1 MSDARTSKSAARD
14 SATDTPSSFTSL
26 LDTSLART
34 KEAHEKMTALVETMG
49 WAFGE
54 ALSCANKGSAEYS
67 MKVLDI
73 ARVHANAAFD
83 VVRDAM
89 AVKSPAELVELS
101 SDHAR
106 KRFELAAEQMKDLAA
121 LTQRV
126 VNDTTAPIRS
136 GMAEPFRLAS

>member
-14 SATDTPSSFTSL
+14 SAPDVSSSFTSL

-34 KEAHEKMTALVETMG
+34 KEAHEKMTVVVESMG
-49 WAFGE
+49 GAFGE

-106 KRFELAAEQMKDLAA
+106 KRFELAAAQMKDLAA

-136 GMAEPFRLAS
+136 GMTEPFRLAS